1 MSDILSKQSKLKAR
15 RINIKY
21 KGKIRVKPV
30 KSSSVI
36 PLTKQ
41 LSIPKLRLIKEIT
54 AEAGA
59 LLVSVTGRTF
69 HTKNVN
75 IKDKAIDKTISNCH
89 IKQGKDH
96 KKEDSKSG
104 KQNNQGQV
112 MIVGTDFTLC
122 AS

>member
-59 LLVSVTGRTF
+59 LLVSVTGRKFEMYTL
-69 HTKNVN
+69 KN
-75 IKDKAIDKTISNCH
+75 C
-89 IKQGKDH
+89 
-96 KKEDSKSG
+96 
-104 KQNNQGQV
+104 
-112 MIVGTDFTLC
+112 
-122 AS
+122 